1 MSEMTNR
8 NIDVETNSAND
19 KLSLEDTLKQIEQI
33 IFQMESPEVTLEES
47 FGLYQNGVEKMKAC
61 NEMLDEVEKKMLVL
75 NGNGELEEF

>member
-8 NIDVETNSAND
+8 NVETNSAND

-33 IFQMESPEVTLEES
+33 ISQMESPEVTLEES

>member
-33 IFQMESPEVTLEES
+33 ISQMESPEVTLEES